1 MEKVQDLHRL
11 GGGRRKPWRQQKV
24 LVAGVLLAVVVLAAC
39 GSGTSSAKSAN
50 TTPTTSG
57 GSVPTDTKLGNGV
70 TPSTVKLGV
79 ALVDFKEIEPY
90 TDTIRTTAEQK
101 QIYSIYIND
110 INAHGGI
117 AGRKIVPDYKFYSP
131 LGSAGIVALCTSFAQ
146 DDNVFAVVGTFIDF
160 SGDAQTCIANQEKR
174 VLMTFNL
181 TQAIMD
187 KSPAGLI
194 VTAGSIP
201 ERAGAILLQLLKKQ
215 GTLNGKTVAILGD
228 TNETAVVKGTI
239 EPALKDTGAKMGTT
253 AILTVDPQGDTTAAQ
268 AQLDSFI
275 EKWKTEG
282 VNALFLSGNLASTKQ
297 FVEKVKK
304 NFPDMLLM
312 SDNQDTLE
320 QAQQEQQAGKKPNPY
335 EGILTAGGLSPQE
348 YTASANWKYCADIY
362 QKATGKVPENATQT
376 IKTPDGKID
385 DTYGTINDAC
395 QTLTMFH
402 DIGQK
407 VGKYLNNTNW
417 VNTVNT
423 FGHIENRGSGPYS
436 SLHTGKY
443 SADDNW
449 RVEEYDSSLGA
460 TGLWKPVT
468 PLENV
473 TGS

>member
-1 MEKVQDLHRL
+1 
-11 GGGRRKPWRQQKV
+11 
-24 LVAGVLLAVVVLAAC
+24 
-39 GSGTSSAKSAN
+39 
-50 TTPTTSG
+50 
-57 GSVPTDTKLGNGV
+57 
-70 TPSTVKLGV
+70 
-79 ALVDFKEIEPY
+79 
-90 TDTIRTTAEQK
+90 
-101 QIYSIYIND
+101 
-110 INAHGGI
+110 
-117 AGRKIVPDYKFYSP
+117 
-131 LGSAGIVALCTSFAQ
+131 
-146 DDNVFAVVGTFIDF
+146 
-160 SGDAQTCIANQEKR
+160 
-174 VLMTFNL
+174 
-181 TQAIMD
+181 
-187 KSPAGLI
+187 
-194 VTAGSIP
+194 
-201 ERAGAILLQLLKKQ
+201 
-215 GTLNGKTVAILGD
+215 
-228 TNETAVVKGTI
+228 
-239 EPALKDTGAKMGTT
+239 MGTT

-376 IKTPDGKID
+376 IKTKDGKID

-395 QTLTMFH
+395 QTLSMFH
-402 DIGQK
+402 DIAARVGQ
-407 VGKYLNNTNW
+407 YLNNNNW
-417 VNTVNT
+417 TFTVDHYGNIT
-423 FGHIENRGSGPYS
+423 NRGSGPYS

-449 RVEEYDSSLGA
+449 RVEEYDSSLGT